1 MIITHAIIK
10 QKFHEQIEK
19 RQKRKAEL
27 QDVSEIL
34 IKKYKE
40 SLSTPS
46 DLWEDANGYPR
57 NYVSTGIRN
66 GKGLFQPASISSID
80 IDKDFVFSFI
90 ISTVIDEIKCDNV
103 ASAEVAI
110 SIYKQAGSYYIL
122 VGDKKSS
129 FRVVTVTAADAFN
142 NVNNAIKE
150 AVIELFADPRLDY

>member
-19 RQKRKAEL
+19 RQKRKVEL

-46 DLWEDANGYPR
+46 DLWEDAKGFPR

-66 GKGLFQPASISSID
+66 GKGLYQPASISSID
-80 IDKDFVFSFI
+80 LDEDFVFSFI
-90 ISTVIDEIKCDNV
+90 ISTVIDEIKG
-103 ASAEVAI
+103 ATAEVAI
-110 SIYKQAGSYYIL
+110 SINKQAGSYYVL
-122 VGDKKSS
+122 VGDKKIS
-129 FRVVTVTAADAFN
+129 FRVVTVTAADAFD